1 MWFFFL
7 TCVAGL
13 SIGRIIGWTL
23 SRALLYRAPR
33 PILFAVCVLWGG
45 LIAWLLSIAM
55 GRLHPGLILKVLG
68 FGAGA
73 YVSIPNYGLIR
84 EDTIPVKLFP
94 RHQLVSNVP
103 LVAYILTSIG
113 IAFL

>member
-7 TCVAGL
+7 TCVVGL
-13 SIGRIIGWTL
+13 VVGRRIGWTL
-23 SRALLYRAPR
+23 SRALLYWAPT
-33 PILFAVCVLWGG
+33 IIVIAVCVLWGG

-55 GRLHPGLILKVLG
+55 GRLHPGLVFKVLG

-84 EDTIPVKLFP
+84 EDTISIEVFP
-94 RHQLVSNVP
+94 RHQLISNVP
-103 LVAYILTSIG
+103 LLAFILTSIG

>member
-13 SIGRIIGWTL
+13 FIGRRIGWFL

-33 PILFAVCVLWGG
+33 PILFAVSVLWGG

-73 YVSIPNYGLIR
+73 YVSIPNYGLFR
-84 EDTIPVKLFP
+84 EETMPMELLP
-94 RHQLVSNVP
+94 RHVLVSNVP
-103 LVAYILTSIG
+103 LVAFILTSIG